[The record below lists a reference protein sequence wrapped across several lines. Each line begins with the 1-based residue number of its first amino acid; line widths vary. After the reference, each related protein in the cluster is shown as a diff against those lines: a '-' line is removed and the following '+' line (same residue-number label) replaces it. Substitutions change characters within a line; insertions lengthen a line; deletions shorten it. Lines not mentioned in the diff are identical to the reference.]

1 MKRLLT
7 LCALSLSLQLAVA
20 QVSITEAPDFTLTDI
35 HGEEHHLYDMLDD
48 GKYVMIKLYAYW
60 CGPCCATA
68 PAVKQ
73 VYENFGCNSG
83 DLIVIGLE
91 ADGTLAQT
99 EAFEND
105 CGAAG
110 GFPVVSGLDGGASA
124 VVDQFAPIAF
134 PTTIL
139 VAPDRTIVQQDIW
152 PFEADGATAL
162 VESYGPAQQECAP
175 VSASDVEL
183 LTGFTAAAQPNPFTE
198 TLSVTGTIET
208 PARIRI
214 EVLNTLGQ
222 IVLQHDAGQW
232 ATGEH
237 TARIP
242 ATQLTNGHYFVH
254 ILADGVPAA
263 TLNVQK
269 Q

>member
-1 MKRLLT
+1 MKHFFT
-7 LCALSLSLQLAVA
+7 LCALCFSFQLAFA

-35 HGEEHHLYDMLDD
+35 HGEEHHLYDLLDD

-60 CGPCCATA
+60 CGPCCSTA
-68 PAVKQ
+68 PAVKE

-83 DLIVIGLE
+83 NLVVIGLE

-124 VVDQFAPIAF
+124 VVDQFDPFAF
-134 PTTIL
+134 PTIIL
-139 VAPDRTIVQQDIW
+139 VAPDRTIVEQDIW
-152 PFEADGATAL
+152 PFEADGATSL
-162 VESYGPAQQECAP
+162 VEGYGPAQQECAP
-175 VSASDVEL
+175 VSTADVAL
-183 LTGFTAAAQPNPFTE
+183 IAGFEAKAQPNPFAE
-198 TLSVTGTIET
+198 MLSITGHTDT
-208 PARIRI
+208 PARIQV
-214 EVLNTLGQ
+214 EVLNALGQ
-222 IVLQHDAGQW
+222 MVLQHDAGQW
-232 ATGEH
+232 TAGEH
-237 TARIP
+237 TTNIQA
-242 ATQLTNGHYFVH
+242 AQLPKGHYFVRL
-254 ILADGVPAA
+254 LADGIPAA

>member
-1 MKRLLT
+1 MKQFFT
-7 LCALSLSLQLAVA
+7 LFALCLSFQLAFA

-35 HGEEHHLYDMLDD
+35 HGEEHHLYDLLDD

-68 PAVKQ
+68 PAVKE

-83 DLIVIGLE
+83 DLVIIGLE

-99 EAFEND
+99 ETFEND

-110 GFPVVSGLDGGASA
+110 GFPVVSGLDGGASD
-124 VVDQFAPIAF
+124 VVDQFNPVAF
-134 PTTIL
+134 PTIIL
-139 VAPDRTIVQQDIW
+139 VAPDRTIMEQDIW
-152 PFEADGATAL
+152 PFEAGGATSL
-162 VESYGPAQQECAP
+162 VEGYGPAQQECAP
-175 VSASDVEL
+175 VSTADVAL
-183 LTGFTAAAQPNPFTE
+183 IAGFEAQAQPNPFAE
-198 TLSVTGTIET
+198 MLSITGHTDN
-208 PARIRI
+208 PARIQV
-214 EVLNTLGQ
+214 EVLNALGQ

-232 ATGEH
+232 TAGEH
-237 TARIP
+237 TTKIP
-242 ATQLTNGHYFVH
+242 AAQLPKGHYFVQL
-254 ILADGVPAA
+254 LADGIPAA